1 MHSTLCSSTRVSFSW
16 NQSLRLRRRHAGQNG
31 LGIAFL
37 TFLTLFLFLLVSPI
51 KANDGVTYSATVI
64 PSVAQS
70 GGSVN
75 VRLQI
80 AAFTSDAE
88 RAQLKEEFSKSGS
101 DKGLALLRTM
111 SKGYINIAGESGR
124 KILAAFTLKSP
135 NGKRL
140 ILITE
145 HVLSS
150 YEQKQGVNAQDYPL
164 TIIHIQLDPTGK
176 PVSGLVYP
184 AAKLTVTEDGYVDVS
199 TQTVNTATLIDIV
212 RVN

>member
-1 MHSTLCSSTRVSFSW
+1 MGI
-16 NQSLRLRRRHAGQNG
+16 LRRENRAQCSAAHARMSAI
-31 LGIAFL
+31 LCVFAL
-37 TFLTLFLFLLVSPI
+37 TTLVLFSLVSPVN
-51 KANDGVTYSATVI
+51 ANDGATYSATVI

-80 AAFTSDAE
+80 TAFTSDAE
-88 RAQLKEEFSKSGS
+88 KAQLKEEFSKSGS

-111 SKGYINIAGESGR
+111 SKGYINIAGQSGR
-124 KILAAFTLKSP
+124 KIMAAFTLPSP

-145 HVLSS
+145 HVLSV
-150 YEQKQGVNAQDYPL
+150 YEQRQGVQAQDYPL
-164 TIIHIQLDPTGK
+164 TIIHIQLDPIGK
-176 PVSGLVYP
+176 AVSGQVYP
-184 AAKLTVTEDGYVDVS
+184 AAKLTVTEEGFVDVS